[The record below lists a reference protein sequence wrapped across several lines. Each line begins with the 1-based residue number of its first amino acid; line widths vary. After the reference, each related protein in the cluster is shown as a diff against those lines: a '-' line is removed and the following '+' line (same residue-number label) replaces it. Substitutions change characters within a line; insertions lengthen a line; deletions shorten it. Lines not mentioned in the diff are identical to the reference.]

1 MMSTQH
7 SSLRPITADDLSRRD
22 EALIQTVE
30 EMLQREHRGGW
41 HLDKK
46 VPISI
51 ILTLLLQAAAGLW
64 FVAGLRTDIELLKSS
79 TAVQRE
85 RDDRQD
91 KTLADAL
98 GLIRADLQKANDKLD
113 RLIEKGAQR

>member
-1 MMSTQH
+1 MPEALH
-7 SSLRPITADDLSRRD
+7 PRPITADDLSRRD

-30 EMLQREHRGGW
+30 EMLQREHRGGGW

-51 ILTLLLQAAAGLW
+51 IVTLLLQAAAGLW
-64 FVAGLRTDIELLKSS
+64 FVAGLRTDIELLKS
-79 TAVQRE
+79 TTVVQRE

-91 KTLADAL
+91 KTLAEAL
-98 GLIRADLQKANDKLD
+98 ALIRADLQKANDKLD
-113 RLIEKGAQR
+113 RLIEKGATR

>member
-1 MMSTQH
+1 MISDKM
-7 SSLRPITADDLSRRD
+7 RPITADDLSRRD
-22 EALIQTVE
+22 EALLATVE
-30 EMLQREHRGGW
+30 EIVQRQAPGGW

-51 ILTLLLQAAAGLW
+51 ILTILMQGAAGLW
-64 FVAGLRTDIELLKSS
+64 FLASLRTDIELLKST

-98 GLIRADLQKANDKLD
+98 ALIRADLQKANDKLD
-113 RLIEKGAQR
+113 RLIEKGR

>member
-1 MMSTQH
+1 MPTDFSAP
-7 SSLRPITADDLSRRD
+7 RPITADDLSRRD
-22 EALIQTVE
+22 EALIETVE
-30 EMLQREHRGGW
+30 EMLQRQTPGGW

-51 ILTLLLQAAAGLW
+51 IVTLLMQAAAGLW
-64 FVAGLRTDIELLKSS
+64 FLANLRTDIELLKNT

-98 GLIRADLQKANDKLD
+98 ALIRADLQKANDKLD
-113 RLIEKGAQR
+113 RLIEKGR